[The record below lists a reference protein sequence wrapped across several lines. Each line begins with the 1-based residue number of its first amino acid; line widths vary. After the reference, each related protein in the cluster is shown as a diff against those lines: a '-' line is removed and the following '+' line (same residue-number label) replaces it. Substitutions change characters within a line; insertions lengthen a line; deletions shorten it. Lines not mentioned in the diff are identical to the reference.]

1 MNKLI
6 ILPVALGLL
15 VGCTSNTPYVDK
27 EYGEATRMAF
37 EMQIADQTFQHADK
51 VPEGISGLTAEK
63 IMKVYTEDSGK
74 KTEAEAAPMTF
85 QTGGSSSGSGSGS
98 GSSN

>member
-1 MNKLI
+1 MKKLI

-15 VGCTSNTPYVDK
+15 VGCSSNTPYVDK
-27 EYGEATRMAF
+27 EYGDATRMAF

-74 KTEAEAAPMTF
+74 STEAEAAPMTF
-85 QTGGSSSGSGSGS
+85 QTGSTSGSSS
-98 GSSN
+98 N

>member
-1 MNKLI
+1 MKKII

-15 VGCTSNTPYVDK
+15 VGCSSTTPYVDR

-37 EMQIADQTFQHADK
+37 EMQIADHTFQHADK

-63 IMKVYTEDSGK
+63 IMKVYTEDFDE
-74 KTEAEAAPMTF
+74 EAEAKAEPMTF
-85 QTGGSSSGSGSGS
+85 QTGGSSGSK
-98 GSSN
+98 